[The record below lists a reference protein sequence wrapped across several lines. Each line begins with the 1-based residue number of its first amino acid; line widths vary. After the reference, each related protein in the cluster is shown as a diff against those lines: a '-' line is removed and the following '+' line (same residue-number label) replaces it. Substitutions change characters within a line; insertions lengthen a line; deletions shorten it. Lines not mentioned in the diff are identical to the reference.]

1 MQFMVRQ
8 APIHERFAF
17 NSRLPTA
24 INSLAFTYDFLSLST
39 SRFLRRYPRGYGY
52 GWRYG
57 YHPFARARRRRRTKN
72 CTMRQPVFLFP
83 YEPCR
88 AQNSRRQWLGRNARA
103 LVGCAS
109 CARPFRARCVVCI
122 RTPVRTFTKRLWVV
136 LDFLGLS
143 HRISSLE
150 LAKELTNSVKCA
162 ILLSL

>member
-39 SRFLRRYPRGYGY
+39 SRFLRRYPCRYGY
-52 GWRYG
+52 GRRYG
-57 YHPFARARRRRRTKN
+57 YHPLARARRRCRTKN
-72 CTMRQPVFLFP
+72 CTMRQPIFLFP
-83 YEPCR
+83 HEPCR
-88 AQNSRRQWLGRNARA
+88 AQKPRRQRFGRNARA
-103 LVGCAS
+103 LVGCDS
-109 CARPFRARCVVCI
+109 CARPFRARCVVGI
-122 RTPVRTFTKRLWVV
+122 RAPVRAFTKRLWVV